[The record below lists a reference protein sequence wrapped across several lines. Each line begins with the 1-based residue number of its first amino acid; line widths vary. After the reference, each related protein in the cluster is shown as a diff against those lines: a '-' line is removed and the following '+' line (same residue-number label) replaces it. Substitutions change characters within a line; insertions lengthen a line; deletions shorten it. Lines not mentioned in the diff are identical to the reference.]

1 MAHQA
6 SHAANTSVTLEDKYT
21 QASGRVYMTGTQA
34 LVRLLLAQKQRDV
47 AQGLNT
53 GGFVSGYRGSPLGA
67 VDQELWKARKHLDAH
82 NIKFV
87 PGLNEELAATSVWGS
102 QMLSLDAQV
111 KVDGVFALW
120 YGKGPGVDRSGDVF
134 KHGNIAGCAKHG
146 GVLLIA
152 GDDHSCKSSSL
163 PHQSEHAFIAAMIPV
178 MNPSGVREFI
188 EFGLHGYAMSRYS
201 GCWVGF
207 KSISDTIESSSS
219 FEIDPMA
226 VEIKIPDTYP
236 IPADGFHIRWPD
248 PPLEQENR
256 LQRERLYALLEY
268 VRLNKLNRQDWRAPH
283 AKLGIVTTGK
293 SYLDVLEALAMM
305 GIDQA
310 GAQAMGLRL
319 LKIGVVWPLEPQ
331 CIREFAD
338 GLDEILVVE
347 EKRQILEY
355 QIKEQ
360 LYNAP
365 VASRPR
371 VVGKYDET
379 GEWVQVPNKGILLSP
394 NGELTPAA
402 IANVVAARIAKVLG
416 VVSLGD
422 KGRDYLMAC
431 KAADGFTRIELGTQ
445 QRLPYFCSGCPH
457 NTSTK
462 VPEGSR
468 AVAGIGCHY
477 MAQWMDRRTETFT
490 QMGGEGVSWI
500 GQAPFTGTQH
510 IFANLGDGTYMHSG
524 SLAIRASQAAGVNIT
539 YKILV
544 NDAVAMTGGQ
554 PVEGAPTVLQIL
566 QQVAAEG
573 VAHIHLVSDEP
584 QVYEGMSG
592 LPAGVTVSHRDTM
605 DALQLSLREKQG
617 VSVIV
622 YAQVCAAEKRR
633 RRKRKTLVDPPKRV
647 VINEEVCEGCG
658 DCGSQSNCVSILP
671 LETPLGRKRM
681 IDQSSCN
688 KDYSCVKGFCP
699 SFVTVEGGA
708 LRKPAKSAS
717 AAPEGLPAPL
727 LPPLDQ
733 PCNVVITGV
742 GGTGVVTIGALMGM
756 AAHLEGKG
764 VLVLDMA
771 GLAQKGGAVM
781 SNVRLAAT
789 PEGLH
794 AARVAA
800 KQADVVIGCD
810 LMVAAAK
817 DALNTMSDSRT
828 RTVMNLDVAPT
839 GAFTQNPDWQTS
851 PEAMLQRVSVAT
863 LQTESV
869 NASAIATALMGD
881 AVATN
886 VFMLGYVW
894 QKGWIAL
901 EESSLMRAI
910 ELNGAAVGMNKAA
923 FAWGRQ
929 AALDLSVVRTA
940 AGLEKTSVVMMP
952 RRTLSLDALI
962 ADRMAR
968 LTSYQNTAYAKR
980 FEALVREM
988 AAAEQQ
994 RTGSDRLAREV
1005 AVSLYKLMAY
1015 KDEYEVARLY
1025 AETGF
1030 FERVGKQFEGD
1041 FKLRFHLAPP
1051 LFSKRDRQG
1060 HLVKKAY
1067 GPWIATAYRVL
1078 AKAKGLRGTA
1088 LDVFGYTQERRQ
1100 ERLAVGEFVNQMRLL
1115 VAKLTP
1121 EKLNLALE
1129 LARLPQTVRGFGHV
1143 KEHNAELAQQRHS
1156 ELLAQFN
1163 TQS

>member
-1 MAHQA
+1 
-6 SHAANTSVTLEDKYT
+6 
-21 QASGRVYMTGTQA
+21 
-34 LVRLLLAQKQRDV
+34 
-47 AQGLNT
+47 
-53 GGFVSGYRGSPLGA
+53 
-67 VDQELWKARKHLDAH
+67 
-82 NIKFV
+82 
-87 PGLNEELAATSVWGS
+87 
-102 QMLSLDAQV
+102 
-111 KVDGVFALW
+111 
-120 YGKGPGVDRSGDVF
+120 
-134 KHGNIAGCAKHG
+134 
-146 GVLLIA
+146 
-152 GDDHSCKSSSL
+152 
-163 PHQSEHAFIAAMIPV
+163 
-178 MNPSGVREFI
+178 
-188 EFGLHGYAMSRYS
+188 
-201 GCWVGF
+201 
-207 KSISDTIESSSS
+207 
-219 FEIDPMA
+219 
-226 VEIKIPDTYP
+226 
-236 IPADGFHIRWPD
+236 
-248 PPLEQENR
+248 
-256 LQRERLYALLEY
+256 
-268 VRLNKLNRQDWRAPH
+268 
-283 AKLGIVTTGK
+283 
-293 SYLDVLEALAMM
+293 
-305 GIDQA
+305 
-310 GAQAMGLRL
+310 
-319 LKIGVVWPLEPQ
+319 
-331 CIREFAD
+331 
-338 GLDEILVVE
+338 
-347 EKRQILEY
+347 
-355 QIKEQ
+355 
-360 LYNAP
+360 
-365 VASRPR
+365 
-371 VVGKYDET
+371 
-379 GEWVQVPNKGILLSP
+379 
-394 NGELTPAA
+394 
-402 IANVVAARIAKVLG
+402 
-416 VVSLGD
+416 
-422 KGRDYLMAC
+422 
-431 KAADGFTRIELGTQ
+431 
-445 QRLPYFCSGCPH
+445 
-457 NTSTK
+457 
-462 VPEGSR
+462 
-468 AVAGIGCHY
+468 

-500 GQAPFTGTQH
+500 GQAPFTGTRH

-554 PVEGAPTVLQIL
+554 PVEGSPTVLQIL

-584 QVYEGMSG
+584 QVYEGMNG
-592 LPAGVTVSHRDTM
+592 FPAGVSVSHRDTM

-633 RRKRKTLVDPPKRV
+633 RRKRKTLIDPPKRV

-658 DCGSQSNCVSILP
+658 DCGAQSNCVSIMP
-671 LETPLGRKRM
+671 LETPLGRKRT

-688 KDYSCVKGFCP
+688 KDYSCLKGFCP
-699 SFVTVEGGA
+699 SFVTVEGGV

-717 AAPEGLPAPL
+717 AAPEGLPAPQ

-789 PEGLH
+789 PAGLH

-800 KQADVVIGCD
+800 RQADVVIGCD

-817 DALNTMSDSRT
+817 DALTTMSDSRT

-839 GAFTQNPDWQTS
+839 GAFTQNPDWQIS
-851 PEAMLQRVSVAT
+851 PDAMLQRVSVAT

-869 NASAIATALMGD
+869 NASTIATALMGD

-910 ELNGAAVGMNKAA
+910 ELNGAAVDMNKAA

-929 AALDLSVVRTA
+929 AALDSSAVRTA
-940 AGLEKTSVVMMP
+940 AGLERASVVMMP
-952 RRTLSLDALI
+952 PRTLSLEALI
-962 ADRMAR
+962 ADRKAR
-968 LTSYQNTAYAKR
+968 LTSYQNVAYARR
-980 FEALVREM
+980 FEAVVREV

-1005 AVSLYKLMAY
+1005 AVSMYKLMAY

-1025 AETGF
+1025 VETGF

-1041 FKLRFHLAPP
+1041 FKLKFHLAPP
-1051 LFSKRDRQG
+1051 LFSKRDAQG
-1060 HLVKKAY
+1060 HLVKKSY
-1067 GPWIATAYRVL
+1067 GPWIATAYQWL
-1078 AKAKGLRGTA
+1078 AKAKGLRGSP

-1100 ERLAVGEFVNQMRLL
+1100 ERLAVGEFVSQMRLI

-1121 EKLNLALE
+1121 EKLNLAIE
-1129 LARLPQTVRGFGHV
+1129 LAHLPQTVRGFGHV
-1143 KEHNAELAQQRHS
+1143 KEHNAELAQQRNT
-1156 ELLAQFN
+1156 ELISQFN
-1163 TQS
+1163 T